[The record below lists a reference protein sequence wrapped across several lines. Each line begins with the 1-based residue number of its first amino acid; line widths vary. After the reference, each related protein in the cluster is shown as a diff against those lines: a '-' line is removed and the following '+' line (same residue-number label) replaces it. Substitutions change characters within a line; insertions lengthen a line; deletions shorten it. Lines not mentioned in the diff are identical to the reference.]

1 MTIKKTEYRLLPKQG
16 EFLFGVPED
25 KIGGYIDQDGDFVY
39 LNDVALYQGGVT
51 CVPADCEY
59 LTPTGWKRI
68 DTLTKDTEMAV
79 YHEDGY
85 IRFEKPK
92 EIFTYPADVWY
103 DFDTRFVKQTLCPN
117 HKIVYFKDS
126 DKDMLNPQFISCKDY
141 VTNGC
146 NQHYKIR
153 NYFKTEGSLTL
164 DLTEVELRLLVAYQ
178 ADGYNYKKIH
188 GNKSPRS
195 IGFHLKKKNKID
207 RLVHILQKTDFKYT
221 IKERTNGIKK
231 GFVDIFVEEDK
242 GIANYKNFTPEMYSL
257 GNEQLSV
264 IFDEVKYW
272 DCSHKNSCT
281 TEGSWTY
288 SSSNKDNRDFIQFV
302 CASQGFCTTC
312 YERTRDIKIAHN
324 NKDYNYKSFTEYT
337 VSWTVGKP
345 VSLGKPQVR
354 KAKGGESKFC
364 PSTSTKMWLARYKN
378 YIFVT
383 GNS

>member
-1 MTIKKTEYRLLPKQG
+1 MTKKKITEYELLPAQY
-16 EFLFGVPED
+16 EFCYGFDPKLLEAVDEKGNPYTYTD
-25 KIGGYIDQDGDFVY
+25 IS
-39 LNDVALYQGGVT
+39 LYQGGVT

-79 YHEDGY
+79 YHKDGY

-92 EIFTYPADVWY
+92 EVFIYPADVWY

-117 HKIVYFKDS
+117 HKIVYFEDN
-126 DKDMLNPQFISCKDY
+126 DRDMLNPQFISCKDY

-153 NYFKTEGSLTL
+153 NYFKTEGNLTL
-164 DLTEVELRLLVAYQ
+164 DLTEAELRLLVAYQ
-178 ADGYNYKKIH
+178 ADGYDYKKVH
-188 GNKSPRS
+188 GKTPRS
-195 IGFHLKKKNKID
+195 MGFHLKKKNKID
-207 RLVHILQKTDFKYT
+207 RLVHILEETDFKYT
-221 IKERTNGIKK
+221 IRERANGIKK
-231 GFVDIFVEEDK
+231 GFVDIFVEENK

-257 GNEQLSV
+257 GNEQLSI
-264 IFDEVKYW
+264 IFDEVKHW
-272 DCSHKNSCT
+272 DCSHKNAGT
-281 TEGSWTY
+281 TDGTWTY

-312 YERTRDIKIAHN
+312 YERTRDIKITHK